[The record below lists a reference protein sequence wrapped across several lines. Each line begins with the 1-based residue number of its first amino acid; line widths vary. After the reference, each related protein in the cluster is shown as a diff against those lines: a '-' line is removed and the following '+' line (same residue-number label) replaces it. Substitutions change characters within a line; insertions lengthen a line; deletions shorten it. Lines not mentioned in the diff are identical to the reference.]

1 MQFIGLCIH
10 NLVWPWRVYCTVPK
24 SGHCFSKKITSHSFS
39 LSNTESVSVVTDGSG
54 FVTGL
59 ALHQLKHEKSLVV
72 RENDQ
77 LKTRVHKIRGELMAE
92 KEKLNKERCVLT
104 LTHLCVPVSFCV
116 YTLSIGN
123 IETVNYHSVLCK
135 LFCTTCKLMQTTQLL
150 PKRSIIWPIIL
161 HCSST

>member
-1 MQFIGLCIH
+1 M
-10 NLVWPWRVYCTVPK
+10 PK

-104 LTHLCVPVSFCV
+104 LIHLCAPVSFCV

-123 IETVNYHSVLCK
+123 IIYSH
-135 LFCTTCKLMQTTQLL
+135 
-150 PKRSIIWPIIL
+150 
-161 HCSST
+161 

>member
-1 MQFIGLCIH
+1 MLC
-10 NLVWPWRVYCTVPK
+10 LLPK
-24 SGHCFSKKITSHSFS
+24 SGHCSSKKITSHSFS

-104 LTHLCVPVSFCV
+104 CVL
-116 YTLSIGN
+116 LSA
-123 IETVNYHSVLCK
+123 SV
-135 LFCTTCKLMQTTQLL
+135 F
-150 PKRSIIWPIIL
+150 IL
-161 HCSST
+161 